1 MTQTQRGENGPVFL
15 AVPGDGRRCQHRMRL
30 LWCDVVKIVMRGYAQ
45 TYFGMVPTRMHG
57 GQTRVGN
64 IDASGAKDTLL
75 RLNEQLERAC
85 PGWRLELGGSIL
97 LPGQAQN
104 AGFLSSFT
112 TKNYLTLCLYFN
124 DVCVSSIQFEDALS
138 FSSEPTLE
146 IASVTLK
153 TMQGRK
159 FNRFL
164 RACAILL
171 AAHMTLDDEPVTVLH
186 SGAVTAASAHL
197 LITHYDVH
205 LDENL
210 VTYLR
215 QLKAEG
221 KDSHITYKLLDDY
234 LFVRPLPIDVNIADN
249 VGNAEA

>member
-1 MTQTQRGENGPVFL
+1 M
-15 AVPGDGRRCQHRMRL
+15 
-30 LWCDVVKIVMRGYAQ
+30 
-45 TYFGMVPTRMHG
+45 
-57 GQTRVGN
+57 GN
-64 IDASGAKDTLL
+64 IDATGAEDTLV

-85 PGWRLELGGSIL
+85 PGWRLELGGSLL
-97 LPGQAQN
+97 LPGQAQD
-104 AGFLSSFT
+104 AGMLSIFT
-112 TKNYLTLCLYFN
+112 DTNYLTLCLYFN
-124 DVCVSSIQFEDALS
+124 DVCVSSIQFEDALT

-146 IASVTLK
+146 IASATLK

-171 AAHMTLDDEPVTVLH
+171 AAHMTLDDKPVTVLH
-186 SGAVTAASAHL
+186 SAAVAAASAHL

-215 QLKAEG
+215 QLAAEG
-221 KDSHITYKLLDDY
+221 KDSHITYKVLDDY
-234 LFVRPLPIDVNIADN
+234 LFLRPLPIDVNIADN
-249 VGNAEA
+249 VENAEAEVIELTQGEEKLKCEDVTYLLKKGARSK